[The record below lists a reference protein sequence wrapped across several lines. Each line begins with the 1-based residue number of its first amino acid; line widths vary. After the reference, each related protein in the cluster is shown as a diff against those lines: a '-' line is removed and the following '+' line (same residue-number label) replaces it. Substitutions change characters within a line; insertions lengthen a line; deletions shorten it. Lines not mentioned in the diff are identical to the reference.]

1 MGKKKKSKVKSEKP
15 SYSKEANPP
24 IAKPLPLVGF
34 SSHQSFSKTCTTNFK
49 PKKQKQN
56 KKAKI
61 LTDLKSEEETTE
73 VVRVRD
79 IVGFSYFISG
89 FGDTFG
95 SGALAETEFDLVFTI
110 ASDCDC
116 RLADQLD
123 TQISLWATGLG
134 LGIYFE
140 ELFLIRWRG

>member
-1 MGKKKKSKVKSEKP
+1 MKSERP

-49 PKKQKQN
+49 PKKKKKKKQKQN

-61 LTDLKSEEETTE
+61 LTDLKSEEETME

-79 IVGFSYFISG
+79 IVGFSYFISC

-110 ASDCDC
+110 ARDCDC
-116 RLADQLD
+116 RMAD
-123 TQISLWATGLG
+123 
-134 LGIYFE
+134 
-140 ELFLIRWRG
+140 